1 MSLANVLAA
10 AYAAPNLILLGDPQ
24 QLGQPSAAA
33 HPPGTEVSALERV
46 LGNNVTMPGDRGLF
60 IENTGGCIRPCVPS
74 RPRCSTKPPHI
85 ARRAT

>member
-60 IENTGGCIRPCVPS
+60 IE
-74 RPRCSTKPPHI
+74 ST
-85 ARRAT
+85 RRMHPAVCAFTSEVFYETT